1 MHDVRFCRLPGCCR
15 DPIPT
20 SRDALGTLP
29 MRAVRYCEAVTLASG
44 FGGYLFPE
52 TDVSLRWDVSAMFYQ
67 LDDMPDWQ
75 PVADGVGCPGP
86 YAAFLEQ
93 APDNARAVQ

>member
-1 MHDVRFCRLPGCCR
+1 MHDVRFCRPPGCGR
-15 DPIPT
+15 DPIPA

-29 MRAVRYCEAVTLASG
+29 MRAVRYCEAVTLVSG

-52 TDVSLRWDVSAMFYQ
+52 TDVSLRWDGSRIFYQ
-67 LDDMPDWQ
+67 PDWQ
-75 PVADGVGCPGP
+75 PVADGVGFPGP
-86 YAAFLEQ
+86 YAAFLGQ